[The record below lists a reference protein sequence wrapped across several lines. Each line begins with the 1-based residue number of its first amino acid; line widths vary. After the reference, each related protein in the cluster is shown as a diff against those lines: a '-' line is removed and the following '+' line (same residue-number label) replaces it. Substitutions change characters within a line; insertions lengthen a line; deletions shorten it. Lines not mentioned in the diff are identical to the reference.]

1 MKPKINLLE
10 IGRIF
15 MLILLLFSCTD
26 NINEK
31 QYNSKLY
38 DTLTV
43 DENAKNEVV
52 NEKNIEENG
61 DFDYAYF
68 YEDTIFNDVLQVKY
82 LDKNKIK
89 FKLIIENKNLKCKKE
104 IVGNASLRDS
114 EAGMELDEDEEGNS
128 YPVNEFEY
136 KDKECFIYIRIS
148 FDKKDKASIVF
159 SKECGEVYNHVNYT
173 ILKIRKLK
181 NCTF

>member
-1 MKPKINLLE
+1 MEPKINLLE
-10 IGRIF
+10 IGRMF
-15 MLILLLFSCTD
+15 LLILLSFSCTH
-26 NINEK
+26 NTNEK
-31 QYNSKLY
+31 QHNSKLY
-38 DTLTV
+38 DTHKVV
-43 DENAKNEVV
+43 DDNAKNEVL

-82 LDKNKIK
+82 LDENKIK

-104 IVGNASLRDS
+104 IVGTASLRDS
-114 EAGMELDEDEEGNS
+114 ETGMELDEDEEGNA

-159 SKECGEVYNHVNYT
+159 SKECGEVCNHVNYT
-173 ILKIRKLK
+173 VLKIRS
-181 NCTF
+181 